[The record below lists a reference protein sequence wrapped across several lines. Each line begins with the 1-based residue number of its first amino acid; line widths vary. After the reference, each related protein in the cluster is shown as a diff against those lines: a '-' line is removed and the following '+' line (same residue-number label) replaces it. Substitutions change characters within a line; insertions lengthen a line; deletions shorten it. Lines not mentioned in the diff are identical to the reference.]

1 MDELAVAA
9 AVEAMSVD
17 DATKENQA
25 PDVTVGTVD
34 AAEALQAI
42 DGNKGEPR
50 TPNRPPFAIPTN
62 GQGSVLLHH
71 FEAHFAPFWPG
82 SVP

>member
-17 DATKENQA
+17 DASKENQA

-34 AAEALQAI
+34 AAEALQVI
-42 DGNKGEPR
+42 DGNTGEPR
-50 TPNRPPFAIPTN
+50 IGRWRRPKRRFCGA
-62 GQGSVLLHH
+62 
-71 FEAHFAPFWPG
+71 
-82 SVP
+82 